1 MQASTV
7 SSTHYQNRVP
17 LMNVSGFQLS
27 SPLLFS
33 ENATIAR
40 SSLLEN
46 ATHAGSRTRCDW
58 SIGVA
63 ALLSRRV
70 ELEGHR

>member
-7 SSTHYQNRVP
+7 SSTHHQNRVP
-17 LMNVSGFQLS
+17 LMNVSGFQL

-40 SSLLEN
+40 SSLSEN
-46 ATHAGSRTRCDW
+46 ATHAGSRTRCDR